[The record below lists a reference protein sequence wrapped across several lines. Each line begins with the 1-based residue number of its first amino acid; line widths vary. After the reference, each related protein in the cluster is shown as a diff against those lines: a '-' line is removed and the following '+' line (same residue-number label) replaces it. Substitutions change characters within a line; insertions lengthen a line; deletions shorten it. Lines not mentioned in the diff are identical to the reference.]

1 MQGLVGLDISG
12 KVSQNVLENVL
23 LENVQCK
30 KRRRRDKSVLMSKQ
44 FLVYK

>member
-1 MQGLVGLDISG
+1 MQGLVGLDINR

-23 LENVQCK
+23 LENVRCK
-30 KRRRRDKSVLMSKQ
+30 ERRRDKSVLMSKQ